1 MPLGASEEVPSPNIA
16 RNLDFVDRQRRMGG
30 LLSAIDDVKSGRGL
44 LVMLAS
50 EPGIGK
56 TRIVQ
61 KLGAI
66 AEKRDAQMLWG
77 RCYEG
82 EGAPP

>member
-1 MPLGASEEVPSPNIA
+1 
-16 RNLDFVDRQRRMGG
+16 MGG
-30 LLSAIDDVKSGRGL
+30 LLSAIDDAKSGRGL

-61 KLGAI
+61 KLGVI
-66 AEKRDAQMLWG
+66 AETRDAQMLWG

>member
-1 MPLGASEEVPSPNIA
+1 
-16 RNLDFVDRQRRMGG
+16 MGG
-30 LLSAIDDVKSGRGL
+30 LLSAIDDAKSGRGL

-61 KLGAI
+61 KFGAI

-82 EGAPP
+82 EGVPHYRPPGPARTGLHLRQNL